1 MGSHNG
7 SKKRRSVP
15 LVDTKVH
22 QKTAD
27 VVQLHP
33 LAQFRQQER
42 LVPFAQLRVGDQFK
56 LPRTESSPK
65 EGECPTFTK
74 TELIRKDIDNPVSDL
89 FNCKVGSW
97 TGWLPGMIQV
107 IPIF

>member
-7 SKKRRSVP
+7 SKKKRVVP
-15 LVDTKVH
+15 HVDLKVG

-33 LAQFRQQER
+33 LAQFQQEER
-42 LVPFAQLRVGDQFK
+42 LIPFGQLKVGDEFK

-65 EGECPTFTK
+65 EGDCPIFTK
-74 TELIRKDIDNPVSDL
+74 TELTRKDIDNPVSDL
-89 FNCKVGSW
+89 FNCKAGSW
-97 TGWLPGMIQV
+97 TGWLPGMLQV
-107 IPIF
+107 IPLF